1 MNSSDERRDSDGILD
16 DIGPTTEARSF
27 DPPLKIGVIS
37 DTHLYD
43 RRGVALPP
51 PVLDLFRRAEVGLIV
66 HLGDANTRAVLEQLA
81 KIAPV
86 IAIPG
91 NNDDLEL
98 HATLPESVQFTVGRF
113 RFAALHGHGGRTA
126 RDEAIRRF
134 RGRVDCVLVGHS
146 HKPLIEQ
153 VDDTVLFNPGS
164 ATDRR
169 WHEHFGVG
177 LIHVTAERF
186 EPDLVLYRD
195 PQHLVNIDVS
205 AETEAKQ

>member
-1 MNSSDERRDSDGILD
+1 MNSNFREFD
-16 DIGPTTEARSF
+16 DFQDLGPATDDRSF
-27 DPPLKIGVIS
+27 AVPLTIGVIA

-81 KIAPV
+81 IIAPL
-86 IAIPG
+86 IAVAG

-98 HATLPESVQFTVGRF
+98 HSTLPESTKFTVGPF
-113 RFAALHGHGGRTA
+113 YFAALHGHGGRTA

-134 RGRVDCVLVGHS
+134 RGRVDCVLFGHS

-153 VDDTVLFNPGS
+153 VDNTVIFNPGS

-169 WHEHFGVG
+169 WHEHFGLG
-177 LIHVTAERF
+177 LIHVTSERF
-186 EPDLVLYRD
+186 DPDLVLFYD
-195 PQHLVNIDVS
+195 PAHLGNIDVS
-205 AETEAKQ
+205 KEVETKP

>member
-1 MNSSDERRDSDGILD
+1 MSSDVDHFD
-16 DIGPTTEARSF
+16 DLGPATDARSF
-27 DPPLKIGVIS
+27 DVPLSIGVVA

-43 RRGVALPP
+43 RRGVALPA
-51 PVLDLFRRAEVGLIV
+51 PVLDLFRRAEVGLVV

-81 KIAPV
+81 AIAPLV
-86 IAIPG
+86 AVAG

-98 HATLPESVQFTVGRF
+98 HSTLPESVVFTVGRF

-134 RGRVDCVLVGHS
+134 RGRVDCVLFGHS

-153 VDDTVLFNPGS
+153 VGDTVFFNPGS

-177 LIHVTAERF
+177 LIEVTAERIKP
-186 EPDLVLYRD
+186 ELVLFYD
-195 PQHLVNIDVS
+195 PAHLANIDVS
-205 AETEAKQ
+205 KRIETSS